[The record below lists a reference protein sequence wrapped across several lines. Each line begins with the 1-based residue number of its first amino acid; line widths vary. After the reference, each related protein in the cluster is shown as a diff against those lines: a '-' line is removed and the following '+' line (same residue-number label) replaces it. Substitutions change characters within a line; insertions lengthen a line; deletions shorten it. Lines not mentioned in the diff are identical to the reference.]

1 MKRRMGI
8 LFAFTRTGM
17 RRREGREKAGRGR
30 RESVDPTTAAG
41 FVGGGG
47 GGLGGGVV
55 VLRLLGRR

>member
-1 MKRRMGI
+1 M
-8 LFAFTRTGM
+8 FAFTRTGM